1 VLVPLYPTLYKAL
14 HGRLSTLCVRQFNG
28 SAGQP
33 SDHSLV
39 QAASRLY
46 SVLPLTG
53 GKVGAVSL
61 WRKSV
66 DEVLSIGWASLYA
79 VRTTYPHDGLIDY
92 LPSNWLLTEGLANM
106 GPPRQYQTYIDKED
120 VMLSIPLNVDRLRSA
135 VLTLCDLVMYVF
147 ASFQPGSTL
156 VTCISGLRH
165 QEPSN
170 CPWVLL

>member
-33 SDHSLV
+33 SDRSLV
-39 QAASRLY
+39 QATSRLY

-79 VRTTYPHDGLIDY
+79 IRTTYPHDGLVNY
-92 LPSNWLLTEGLANM
+92 LSFNRLLTEGSANM
-106 GPPRQYQTYIDKED
+106 GPPRQCQSYIDKED
-120 VMLSIPLNVDRLRSA
+120 VMVSIPLNVDRLRSA
-135 VLTLCDLVMYVF
+135 VFALCDLVMYLCALSIWV
-147 ASFQPGSTL
+147 S
-156 VTCISGLRH
+156 IS
-165 QEPSN
+165 
-170 CPWVLL
+170 